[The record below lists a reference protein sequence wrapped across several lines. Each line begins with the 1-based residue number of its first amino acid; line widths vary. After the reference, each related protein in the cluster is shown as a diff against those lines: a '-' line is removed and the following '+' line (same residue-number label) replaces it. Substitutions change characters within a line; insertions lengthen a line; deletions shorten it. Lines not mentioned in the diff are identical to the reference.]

1 MWEIVS
7 VEPRIE
13 DSPIVVQL
21 REAIQ
26 GYLDEHRR
34 VSLNGLSKR
43 CQTSEP
49 TLRRI
54 MSGKVKT
61 APTLTT
67 VVDILS
73 TISKESSLPKLIE
86 LYPGPIAESLK
97 ENFGLVLTPEC
108 NYQSSETLNKELAD
122 EQKYLIF
129 KLAANSCG
137 VKRNTIKEL
146 FGLVGE
152 EKCDE
157 LISKDLLTETV
168 VNQERVI
175 KTKVE
180 GFSLSHRLFVKNFKA
195 VANYIDAS
203 PKLGKQ
209 DNLFYNLSESLSDQG
224 LKEVL
229 NIQRQALQKIIKV
242 LNDPKYSGEHPVF
255 VLSAI
260 DTMEK
265 KRPENEDLLQ

>member
-1 MWEIVS
+1 MT
-7 VEPRIE
+7 VETRAE

-21 REAIQ
+21 REVIK

-61 APTLTT
+61 VPTLTT
-67 VVDILS
+67 IIDILS
-73 TISKESSLPKLIE
+73 TLSKESQLTKLIE

-97 ENFGLVLTPEC
+97 ENFGLVLGPEC
-108 NYQSSETLNKELAD
+108 SYESSEVLNKELAD

-129 KLAANSCG
+129 KLAANSSG
-137 VKRNTIKEL
+137 VKRATISEL
-146 FGLVGE
+146 FGSIGE
-152 EKCDE
+152 QKCDE

-168 VNQERVI
+168 VNHERLL
-175 KTKVE
+175 KTKVD
-180 GFSLSHRLFVKNFKA
+180 GFSLSHRLFTKNFKA
-195 VANYIDAS
+195 VANFIDTS
-203 PKLGKQ
+203 PKIGRQ

-229 NIQRQALQKIIKV
+229 NIQRQALQKIIKI
-242 LNDPKYSGEHPVF
+242 LNDPKYTGDHPVF

-260 DTMEK
+260 DTIQKNKADEGQ
-265 KRPENEDLLQ
+265 LLQ